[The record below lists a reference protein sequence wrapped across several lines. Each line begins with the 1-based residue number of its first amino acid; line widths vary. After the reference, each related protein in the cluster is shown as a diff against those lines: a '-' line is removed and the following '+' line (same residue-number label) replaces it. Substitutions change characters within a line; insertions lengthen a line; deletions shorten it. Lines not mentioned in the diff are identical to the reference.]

1 MATCIEELVL
11 STNFVD
17 ICTSLRDVSTLA
29 RESRLGINMCRL
41 TMDLT
46 CARPIRLVIQIV
58 SELCRIHKEEY
69 NANIDHNRND
79 GLDTELHVA
88 QPPNGVSDA

>member
-11 STNFVD
+11 GTNFVD

-41 TMDLT
+41 IMDLT

-58 SELCRIHKEEY
+58 SELCRIYKKEEY
-69 NANIDHNRND
+69 NASTDHNTGTMD
-79 GLDTELHVA
+79 WI
-88 QPPNGVSDA
+88 PCYM